1 MGDVVFHREPVGARV
16 VVPFQ
21 FDACVE
27 VAFLVDRHFVV
38 VLKRIEEVVGV
49 ALNYVFNAKTVHYYH
64 EDDWP
69 LLVSP
74 EARSDE
80 VLVASV
86 LVEAFVEELLGEA
99 S

>member
-1 MGDVVFHREPVGARV
+1 M
-16 VVPFQ
+16 
-21 FDACVE
+21 
-27 VAFLVDRHFVV
+27 AFLVDRHFVV

-74 EARSDE
+74 EARDDE
-80 VLVASV
+80 ALLVAVLVYAI
-86 LVEAFVEELLGEA
+86 FEELLGKD